1 MPIDFHSDA
10 NRLTYARRTA
20 GEEWARVV
28 RELVRP
34 AGARVLDVGCGGGV
48 YTTKWLDL
56 GAASAVGVDFSAA
69 ILSGARERAG
79 RRPGLSFHQG
89 DAYATGLPDGAA
101 DIVFERALI
110 HHLDDLTGCFREAR
124 RLLAP
129 GGTLIVQDRTP
140 ADVTRPGSPTHLR
153 GWFFER
159 YPALL
164 GIEAARRPIAAAVEA
179 ALHAAGFGAVRTT
192 ALTETRR
199 EYADA
204 HEVAADLRARTG
216 RSILH
221 DLTDPELDDLAAYIQ
236 ARLPTR
242 GPIHETDH
250 WTLWST
256 TREPKAKGLPP
267 RRGRREAQSI
277 HSL

>member
-1 MPIDFHSDA
+1 MPIDFHSPA
-10 NRLTYARRTA
+10 NRLTYARRAA
-20 GEEWARVV
+20 GEDWARLI
-28 RELVRP
+28 RDLVPP
-34 AGARVLDVGCGGGV
+34 AGARVVDVGCGGGV
-48 YTTKWLDL
+48 YTTAWLDL
-56 GAASAVGVDFSAA
+56 GAASAIGVDFSAT

-79 RRPGLSFHQG
+79 ERPGLSFHQG

-110 HHLDDLTGCFREAR
+110 HHLDDLVGCFREAR

-129 GGTLIVQDRTP
+129 GGALIVQDRTP
-140 ADVTRPGSPTHLR
+140 ADVTRPGTPTHLR

-159 YPALL
+159 FPALL
-164 GIEAARRPIAAAVEA
+164 DIEAARRPTAEAVTA
-179 ALHAAGFGAVRTT
+179 ALGEAGFGAVRTA

-204 HEVAADLRARTG
+204 REVVADLTARTG

-221 DLTDPELDDLAAYIQ
+221 DLTDDELSDLAAYIRD
-236 ARLPTR
+236 RLPAR

-250 WTLWST
+250 WTIWSAT
-256 TREPKAKGLPP
+256 T
-267 RRGRREAQSI
+267 
-277 HSL
+277 

>member
-20 GEEWARVV
+20 GEDWARAV
-28 RELVRP
+28 RDLVRP
-34 AGARVLDVGCGGGV
+34 AGARVVDVGCGGGV
-48 YTTKWLDL
+48 YTTAWSAL
-56 GAASAVGVDFSAA
+56 GAASVVGVDFSAA

-79 RRPGLSFHQG
+79 DRPGVSFHQG
-89 DAYATGLPDGAA
+89 DAYATGLPDGVA

-110 HHLDDLTGCFREAR
+110 HHLDDLAGCFREAR

-129 GGTLIVQDRTP
+129 GGTLIVQDRTL
-140 ADVTRPGSPTHLR
+140 ADVTRPGTPSHLR

-159 YPALL
+159 FPALL
-164 GIEAARRPIAAAVEA
+164 DIEAARRPTTEAVTA
-179 ALHAAGFGAVRTT
+179 ALREAGFGAIRTT

-204 HEVAADLRARTG
+204 REVAADLMARTG

-221 DLTDPELDDLAAYIQ
+221 ELTDDELAELAAYIR
-236 ARLPTR
+236 ARLPAE

-250 WTLWST
+250 WTIRSAT
-256 TREPKAKGLPP
+256 N
-267 RRGRREAQSI
+267 
-277 HSL
+277 